1 MIRAYLSDTIN
12 HHETRREWK
21 IQLTT
26 SINVISSK
34 DFEKTCTM
42 RTKNHDIE
50 IMMGNETDEII
61 DKLFESLLQNYQKD
75 LEEESIRRG
84 SNFIFDSID
93 LLHNHFQKIGVK
105 RGRSYIDSLEWL
117 KNKKATINPKNNSD
131 NNCFQYALTAAL
143 NHKQIK
149 IHP

>member
-1 MIRAYLSDTIN
+1 MIRPYLSDAIN
-12 HHETRREWK
+12 YHKTRREWK

-26 SINVISSK
+26 SINFISFK

-42 RTKNHDIE
+42 CTKNHDIE

-61 DKLFESLLQNYQKD
+61 DKLFESLLKNYQKD

-105 RGRSYIDSLEWL
+105 RGRSYIDSLECL
-117 KNKKATINPKNNSD
+117 KNKNSNNKS
-131 NNCFQYALTAAL
+131 
-143 NHKQIK
+143 KK
-149 IHP
+149 